1 MLLAADEPVL
11 LPDRHIEDCAGPGC
25 GGVLR
30 VLVPRPLTET
40 DWAALLE
47 PVARELLGDPVRRPA
62 SGEWR
67 YRRKGSL
74 AVHVAGPRRGT
85 WRDHE
90 ADVGGGVL
98 ELLAHVEGLAR
109 PEALVVAAS
118 PGAVGWPPDGPGAWV
133 EPFLGPG
140 WRIGTPEPR
149 KTLYGAHS
157 GTPKPRSGRKAGC
170 SP

>member
-1 MLLAADEPVL
+1 M
-11 LPDRHIEDCAGPGC
+11 
-25 GGVLR
+25 
-30 VLVPRPLTET
+30 LVPRPLTET

-90 ADVGGGVL
+90 ADVGGG
-98 ELLAHVEGLAR
+98 R
-109 PEALVVAAS
+109 
-118 PGAVGWPPDGPGAWV
+118 PGARG
-133 EPFLGPG
+133 EPFLGPSAG
-140 WRIGTPEPR
+140 WQRLAPPSQDPLELCSRPTPSRNAWKLGERLPSR
-149 KTLYGAHS
+149 VRWFAILRAPSIFWNPLQSLWTSSEGLSRES
-157 GTPKPRSGRKAGC
+157 GHR
-170 SP
+170 

>member
-1 MLLAADEPVL
+1 MSKVLLAADDPVL
-11 LPDRHIEDCAGPGC
+11 LPDRHLEDCGWPWLR
-25 GGVLR
+25 GVLR

-47 PVARELLGDPVRRPA
+47 PVARELLGAPVRRPA

-98 ELLAHVEGLAR
+98 ELLAHVEGQTR
-109 PEALVVAAS
+109 PEALVALRHR
-118 PGAVGWPPDGPGAWV
+118 GLLDGP
-133 EPFLGPG
+133 
-140 WRIGTPEPR
+140 R
-149 KTLYGAHS
+149 
-157 GTPKPRSGRKAGC
+157 
-170 SP
+170 

>member
-1 MLLAADEPVL
+1 M
-11 LPDRHIEDCAGPGC
+11 
-25 GGVLR
+25 
-30 VLVPRPLTET
+30 TET

-98 ELLAHVEGLAR
+98 ELLALGEGIGCS
-109 PEALVVAAS
+109 AS
-118 PGAVGWPPDGPGAWV
+118 SRAVTCTMTVGW
-133 EPFLGPG
+133 
-140 WRIGTPEPR
+140 T
-149 KTLYGAHS
+149 
-157 GTPKPRSGRKAGC
+157 
-170 SP
+170 